1 MGLNPEL
8 LAALQGMAKAGRRTK
23 NTDEK
28 TVRGLI
34 VQCGFPQDTE
44 GLRIKAA
51 RYEAKSKAF
60 RLATQAWEAFEAKDF
75 DGAAK
80 LATEAKGILLS
91 IRKGNQGPAENENE
105 NED

>member
-1 MGLNPEL
+1 MLNPDIV
-8 LAALQGMAKAGRRTK
+8 AALQGMAKQGKRSK
-23 NTDEK
+23 NSDEK

-34 VQCGFPQDTE
+34 VQCGFPQDIE
-44 GLRIKAA
+44 GLRLKAQ
-51 RYEAKSKAF
+51 RNEAKSRAF
-60 RLATQAWEAFEAKDF
+60 TLAAQAWEAFQSKDY

-91 IRKGNQGPAENENE
+91 IRKGTQGPADDE